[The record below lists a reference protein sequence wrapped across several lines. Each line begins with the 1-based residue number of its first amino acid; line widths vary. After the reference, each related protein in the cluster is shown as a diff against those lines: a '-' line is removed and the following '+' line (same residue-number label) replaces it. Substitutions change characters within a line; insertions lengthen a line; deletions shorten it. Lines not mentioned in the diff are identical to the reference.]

1 MKKIIFLLICCC
13 VNFNFNVNAQWRKE
27 YIPGDELREIPS
39 EWSYRYDIGD
49 KSITF
54 TESTGMLLIVAKK
67 QFFLANDDGGVPV
80 LIGMY
85 KNGKLIEKENFIF
98 TITPDKHACGLVG
111 FKEHLKSIITNGTV
125 IRIVA
130 PLHDDFDFDITT
142 TKMPEKFGST
152 QRSLVMGA

>member
-1 MKKIIFLLICCC
+1 MKKIIFLIICCC
-13 VNFNFNVNAQWRKE
+13 VSLNVNAQWRKE
-27 YIPGDELREIPS
+27 YLEGDELRGTPS
-39 EWSYRYDIGD
+39 EWSYVYYTGD

-130 PLHDDFDFDITT
+130 PLHDDYDFDVIT

-152 QRSLVMGA
+152 QRSLVMGI